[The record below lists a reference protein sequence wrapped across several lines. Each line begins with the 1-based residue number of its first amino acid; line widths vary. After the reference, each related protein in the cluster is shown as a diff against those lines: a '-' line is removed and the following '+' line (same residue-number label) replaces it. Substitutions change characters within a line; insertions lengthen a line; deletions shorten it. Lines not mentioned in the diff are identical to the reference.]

1 LIHEVIEANDAHTR
15 TEARALLSTLAP
27 LS

>member
-1 LIHEVIEANDAHTR
+1 LLQEVIESNDPATR
-15 TEARALLSTLAP
+15 QPAATLLSTLAP